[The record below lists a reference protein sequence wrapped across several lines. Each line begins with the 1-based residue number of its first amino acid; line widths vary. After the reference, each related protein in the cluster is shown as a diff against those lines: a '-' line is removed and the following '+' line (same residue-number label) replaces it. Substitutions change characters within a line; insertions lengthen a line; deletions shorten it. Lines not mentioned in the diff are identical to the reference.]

1 MVDPRVPVF
10 TSCAALWSILT
21 FTDDFNL
28 SEPVEVV
35 HVGPAFPLDV
45 HSVPAAVV
53 ALNHPGVELALS
65 RPSNAFLK
73 SMFTQLQ
80 C

>member
-1 MVDPRVPVF
+1 MVKEWV
-10 TSCAALWSILT
+10 SLT
-21 FTDDFNL
+21 FTNDFNL
-28 SEPVEVV
+28 SKSVEVV
-35 HVGPAFPLDV
+35 HVGPAFPLDI

-73 SMFTQLQ
+73 SIFTQL
-80 C
+80 